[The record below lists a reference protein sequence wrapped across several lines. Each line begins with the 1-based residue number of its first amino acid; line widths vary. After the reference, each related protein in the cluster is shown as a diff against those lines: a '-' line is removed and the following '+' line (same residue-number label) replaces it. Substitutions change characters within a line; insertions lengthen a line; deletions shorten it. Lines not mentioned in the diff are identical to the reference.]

1 MRRRGVLFA
10 LALVLV
16 LMNVAFFT
24 LRQSDGN
31 GEAPTESSNPEPKE
45 IAANWVAF
53 MPHFEASQ
61 QSDPQVFGVHEGP
74 PPNNP
79 TVMVGGEPT
88 SHLSMV
94 AGKCEIDNYA
104 VRNSND
110 SDNYMPER
118 LFVQNLSA
126 EQKICLSSNLTQS
139 YKLSRLIKP
148 TKPSQILWSADLS
161 SLIADESD

>member
-1 MRRRGVLFA
+1 MRRRGVL

-16 LMNVAFFT
+16 LVLINVAFFT
-24 LRQSDGN
+24 LRQSDAN
-31 GEAPTESSNPEPKE
+31 GEAPIESSNPQPEE
-45 IAANWVAF
+45 VAANWVAF
-53 MPHFEASQ
+53 MPDFEASQ
-61 QSDPQVFGVHEGP
+61 RSDPQVFGVHEGP
-74 PPNNP
+74 PPNDP
-79 TVMVGGEPT
+79 IIIVDGEPT
-88 SHLSMV
+88 SRLSMV

-126 EQKICLSSNLTQS
+126 EQKICLSSNLPQS
-139 YKLSRLIKP
+139 YKLSRLKEP

-161 SLIADESD
+161 SLIADESE